1 MKKSSQ
7 IKAAFVGLLLSSS
20 VLPVATAEDIE
31 IYTTLGANSST
42 PNPNIMFIVDTSG
55 SMGTESLVKPSYD
68 ALTTYKGDCAV
79 NGTCC
84 ASDGIYFVDN
94 GRIPDCATNTDY
106 FNRSALVCDH
116 AVAGYTATGVLIS
129 PKQDG
134 ALLLIGS
141 YSDQLAQYDTVK
153 GKWRELKIGTS
164 AERDYLVECF
174 SDSGIHGE
182 IQSGAEYIKD
192 GAPYTGTPPA
202 DPKVPHTV
210 WSGGAGNLQ
219 LFDGNY
225 INYINDKT
233 YTPVLKSYIEQ
244 VKSAVEI
251 MVRGNT
257 RVDIGLMQ
265 FDEHYQINGISDTEG
280 GPVIYPILDVGA
292 DRNDF
297 FSRLE
302 NLDAISFTPLSEV
315 YYEALLYFG
324 GKATD
329 YGQASK
335 PSNQTGSTEIVGGVK
350 HYVSPIASECEKNY
364 IVLLTDGMPTT
375 DDLNATRKNVLTGFN
390 ANSCS
395 TDITKDNIGDD
406 NRDAFNSDGS
416 TVDNCLDELAGWAF
430 TQDVAEDSSKS
441 AHDGMQNITTHTIGF
456 KLSDGG
462 AIQLLEDTAKKG
474 GGGAFEA
481 ESEAE
486 LIEIFNKIIA
496 STLKVNST
504 FSSPAVSVNAFN
516 RSTHLEDLYFTLFK
530 PGEGNHW
537 DGNLKKYKLKFAV
550 DTGDID
556 GDGDTTEKLP
566 FIADR
571 LNADAVDKTTG
582 FFSDTAVSFWS
593 TSADGKEVSAGG
605 AAGMFT
611 TARNVYTFT
620 GAYNETDGVFEPAN
634 KVLASSSNEVDPG
647 NASLTEALLGITG
660 FNEIVTGTPY
670 RDTLINWAAGRDALS
685 EFGTVN
691 TFTDVRPQ
699 MGDPLHAEPALV
711 QYGGTATNPDLVA
724 YVATNDGYLHAFD
737 VDTGVELF
745 SFIPQELLSELPD
758 VMENNGG
765 KKSYGLDGSV
775 VAWINDKP
783 DVNGVKDGIINGS
796 DHVYLYV
803 SMRRGGRNIYALDVT
818 SKTDPQLLWVIKGG
832 SGSYTELGETWSTIN
847 VEKVKDGSTEKT
859 VLIFGG
865 GYDDAQD
872 SASETTTDS
881 VGRTVYIA
889 DALTGKRLVSLGK
902 DGSSPTPEME
912 YSIPARI
919 KPLDI
924 SGDGFVD
931 RLYVADMGGQIFRFD
946 INNTDGKLLANSI
959 TGARIAELSD
969 DGTDGARRFYYP
981 PDVALIDENDGRFHA
996 LLISSG
1002 YRAHPLNIA
1011 IHDRIYMIKDRDTGF
1026 TTSLSTNV
1034 SEEDL
1039 HDATANLAGGDA
1051 GAGAAGDVIRDAEL
1065 TKIQGAA
1072 GWFIK
1077 LDDED
1082 NSGSWLGEKG
1092 LAETL
1097 ILEGVAI
1104 VSTYTPNV
1112 IYSANSCVPN
1122 IGLGKVFFLDLLDAT
1137 PAFPA
1142 NLDLRPQ
1149 RHIELVRGGIPP
1161 SPNIIITKGGEPT
1174 LCLGTECMAAD
1185 LGLGVRKTYWY
1196 EVEK

>member
-1 MKKSSQ
+1 MKQFNQ
-7 IKAAFVGLLLSSS
+7 IKALIVGLLFSSS
-20 VLPVATAEDIE
+20 VVPLATASDIE
-31 IYTTLGANSST
+31 IYTSLGVSGKAS
-42 PNPNIMFIVDTSG
+42 NPNIMFVVDTSG
-55 SMGTESLVKPSYD
+55 SMGSTSSVKEPFD
-68 ALTTYKGDCAV
+68 TIKTYTGSCVPA
-79 NGTCC
+79 
-84 ASDGIYFVDN
+84 GIYFVDN
-94 GRIPDCATNTDY
+94 GRIPDCATSTDY
-106 FNRSALVCDH
+106 FNKSALVCDH
-116 AVAGYTATGVLIS
+116 AVVGYDALGAVIS
-129 PKQDG
+129 PPQDG
-134 ALLLIGS
+134 SLLMIGTF
-141 YSDQLAQYDTVK
+141 SDQLAQYDSTK
-153 GKWRELKIGTS
+153 DKWRELGTTTT
-164 AERDYLVECF
+164 AARDYQVECF
-174 SDSGIHGE
+174 SDSGIHGTGTVG
-182 IQSGAEYIKD
+182 QTYIKD
-192 GAPYTGTPPA
+192 GGSGFTSDIPA
-202 DPKVPHTV
+202 DLDVPHAV
-210 WSGGAGNLQ
+210 WAGGEGNLQ

-225 INYINDKT
+225 LNYLDDAT
-233 YTPVLKSYIEQ
+233 VPMVLRSYIDQ

-257 RVDIGLMQ
+257 RVDIGLMR
-265 FDEHYQINGISDTEG
+265 FDSKSQSNG
-280 GPVIYPILDVGA
+280 GPVLYPILDVGA

-297 FSRLE
+297 FSRLKT
-302 NLDAISFTPLSEV
+302 LDTASYTPLSEV

-324 GKATD
+324 GKAAD
-329 YGQASK
+329 FGQLSV
-335 PSNQTGSTEIVGGVK
+335 PGNQTGTT
-350 HYVSPIASECEKNY
+350 YVSGGTKFYNSPISSECDKNY
-364 IVLLTDGMPTT
+364 IVMLSDGMPTK
-375 DDLNATRKNVLTGFN
+375 DDLNATRKSVLTGFN
-390 ANSCS
+390 TSSCS
-395 TDITKDNIGDD
+395 TDITLDEWDD
-406 NRDAFNSDGS
+406 NRDAFSS
-416 TVDNCLDELAGWAF
+416 ATSSIDNCMDELSEWAF
-430 TQDVAEDSSKS
+430 TNDVAEDGSIA
-441 AHDGMQNITTHTIGF
+441 AHDGEQNVITHTIGF
-456 KLSDGG
+456 ELSDAG
-462 AIQLLEDTAKKG
+462 AVQLMKDTANKG
-474 GGGAFEA
+474 GGDFYEA
-481 ESEAE
+481 KSEAE
-486 LIEIFNKIIA
+486 LIDVFNKIIA

-530 PGEGNHW
+530 PTVGNRW
-537 DGNLKKYKLKFAV
+537 EGNLKKYKLDFAV
-550 DTGDID
+550 DTGDKD
-556 GDGDTTEKLP
+556 KDGDTTEKLP
-566 FIADR
+566 FIADQ
-571 LNADAVDKTTG
+571 NGNPAIDDKTG
-582 FFSDTAVSFWS
+582 FFSENALSFWS
-593 TSADGKEVSAGG
+593 TVVGGNPDGKEVEKGG
-605 AAGMFT
+605 AASVLDST
-611 TARNVYTFT
+611 RNVYTFT
-620 GAYNETDGVFEPAN
+620 GAYNETDGVFVPSD
-634 KVLASSSNEVDPG
+634 KKLSSSSNEVDPG
-647 NASLTEALLGITG
+647 NASLTDVLLGITG

-685 EFGTVN
+685 EFGTAN

-724 YVATNDGYLHAFD
+724 YVATNDGYLHAFNTK
-737 VDTGVELF
+737 TGDEIF

-758 VMENNGG
+758 IMENNGG
-765 KKSYGLDGSV
+765 TKSYGLDGSV

-796 DHVYLYV
+796 DHVYIYV
-803 SMRRGGRNIYALDVT
+803 SMRRGGRNTYALDVT
-818 SKTDPQLLWVIKGG
+818 DRTDPQLLWVIKGG
-832 SGSYTELGETWSTIN
+832 SGSYTELGKTWSTIN

-872 SASETTTDS
+872 SASVTTTDS

-889 DALTGKRLVSLGK
+889 DALTGKPLVSLGK

-946 INNTDGKLLANSI
+946 INNTDGKLLAASI

-969 DGTDGARRFYYP
+969 GGTDGARRFYYP

-996 LLISSG
+996 LVISSG
-1002 YRAHPLNIA
+1002 YRAHPLNTA

-1034 SEEDL
+1034 SEADL

-1065 TKIQGAA
+1065 AKIQGAA

-1112 IYSANSCVPN
+1112 ISSANSCAPS
-1122 IGLGKVFFLDLLDAT
+1122 IGQGKVFFLDLLDAT

-1161 SPNIIITKGGEPT
+1161 SPNVIITKGGEPT
-1174 LCLGTECMAAD
+1174 LCVGTECMAAD